1 MSYRKVYF
9 DFQTGDG
16 FEDVTDFVK
25 YDDFTYSLRAGSDNF
40 HYAQNTANLSIIY
53 DATLYNKIRTNTK
66 DIKVRI
72 VDSTNAVLT
81 TEEWEYLITEDGF
94 YLATEAGFFAPVF
107 YGHIAPTKS
116 HSYNGIINNTI
127 LKLEAIDDG
136 DYLDKEVGDLCYRY
150 YAIMNPLDKD
160 HSIVHQ
166 LAYRAGY
173 TDLQV
178 DDSVFITTVL
188 NAFAPP
194 STSDKIKDLLDA
206 LLFEYGYTLN
216 LNTRGQ
222 ISPVKWMHTDGDV
235 SFTFDESNIIDE
247 LDVTDN
253 LKEYDGAEV
262 VYYELGEGVTT
273 SGQTDILLYRDGDL
287 PYASDGSF
295 LGYAVLSGYTYPP
308 LTNVVDE
315 TTGEPT
321 IVYQKYE
328 DTAIKYW
335 TNKAITEKLDYN
347 YKAFT
352 SDFSSIVATSGW
364 YLNYKVDDGVE
375 LVRAEFENT
384 QARIVFSGFNN
395 DANLL
400 YYCNVY
406 GKVLYKTSERTST
419 IVTISGSEDLDEYV
433 STFIFEKEY
442 ADRLCKFLALQHA
455 TENLE
460 IELESEESVPMG
472 SLVQVTA
479 DDGTDELCYVFE
491 CKYIEKT
498 GRYSYVLR
506 SYMYGDVVT
515 LPALTGQTASSP
527 SRASGVT
534 ASPVVTNTAAVVA
547 TSAPKYLG
555 RYEAVHPVSYNDGD
569 WWTIYDTDDD
579 PIQRGVWWNSMG
591 GLTRVTASGTIVE
604 QAKFS
609 EALTDVAWAEAQ
621 SIYGTAANYGLE
633 ALFQSLG
640 AVSAFFTTLFAQ
652 DINAT
657 GTITGAVLRSAD
669 RYAMMANEADDED
682 GYKGVILS
690 STPID
695 QSSPSGSMIQM
706 ANLYNLL
713 GSRVPS
719 LAFQKVYNDAWRLLA
734 YISGVGNGFI
744 LKNKLQGI
752 TLQLGSLFND
762 GYARFL
768 KESTDISSSSTST
781 VIADVFTGKHN
792 GTRPSSV
799 RFLQGAYQQN
809 AIFDAMSSFIAYTG
823 STTIDA
829 IQVTGAVKLTNTS
842 AALIVSR
849 AVRTSATTIVFYGV
863 FVLGDVGSFTV
874 TDGDTVNG
882 YYVSISW

>member
-25 YDDFTYSLRAGSDNF
+25 YDDFTYSLRACSDNF

-53 DATLYNKIRTNTK
+53 DVTLYNKIRTNTK

-150 YAIMNPLDKD
+150 YAIMNPLDKE

-173 TDLQV
+173 TEAQV
-178 DDSVFITTVL
+178 DDSIFITDIL

-206 LLFEYGYTLN
+206 LLFEYGHTLN
-216 LNTRGQ
+216 LNTMGQ

-235 SFTFDESNIIDE
+235 AFTFDESNIIDE

-287 PYASDGSF
+287 PYASDGAF

-328 DTAIKYW
+328 DSAIKYW
-335 TNKAITEKLDYN
+335 TNKAITEKLDYS

-364 YLNYKVDDGVE
+364 YLDYKVDAGVE

-384 QARIVFSGFNN
+384 QARVVFSGFNN

-406 GKVLYKTSERTST
+406 GKVLYKSSERTST
-419 IVTISGSEDLDEYV
+419 IVTISSSEDLDEYV
-433 STFIFEKEY
+433 STFIFDKEY

-460 IELESEESVPMG
+460 IELECEESVPMG

-534 ASPVVTNTAAVVA
+534 ASPVVTNPTAVVA
-547 TSAPKYLG
+547 TNAPKYLG
-555 RYEAVHPVSYNDGD
+555 RYEASHPISYNDGD
-569 WWTIYDTDDD
+569 WWTIYDTDDS
-579 PIQRGVWWNSMG
+579 PIQRGVWWNNSG
-591 GLTRVTASGTIVE
+591 VLERITISGSTAV
-604 QAKFS
+604 QAKFV
-609 EALTDVAWAEAQ
+609 EALTDVAWAEAEGL
-621 SIYGTAANYGLE
+621 YGTSVDYGIQT
-633 ALFQSLG
+633 LFQSLG
-640 AVSAFFTTLFAQ
+640 VVTAFIDSLIVKHI
-652 DINAT
+652 DVYDEYDRHIEISNAT
-657 GTITGAVLRSAD
+657 GLSVKDGNGLVIHDVPDAIFQTDTYKMGHLYWNPNKTDSSYLLYTNYPVPLLTWTPVYINTDDNLNLTGVHLYIDAAAFAASAD
-669 RYAMMANEADDED
+669 TEVQLSIAFRPIGSSWSSANLSQSP
-682 GYKGVILS
+682 KILHH
-690 STPID
+690 
-695 QSSPSGSMIQM
+695 SMINGVSSNSIYIGQM
-706 ANLYNLL
+706 ID
-713 GSRVPS
+713 VPVGTTASGWGFEFYMHAQPYASS
-719 LAFQKVYNDAWRLLA
+719 LHIYQA
-734 YISGVGNGFI
+734 GFW
-744 LKNKLQGI
+744 
-752 TLQLGSLFND
+752 
-762 GYARFL
+762 
-768 KESTDISSSSTST
+768 
-781 VIADVFTGKHN
+781 V
-792 GTRPSSV
+792 
-799 RFLQGAYQQN
+799 
-809 AIFDAMSSFIAYTG
+809 
-823 STTIDA
+823 
-829 IQVTGAVKLTNTS
+829 
-842 AALIVSR
+842 
-849 AVRTSATTIVFYGV
+849 
-863 FVLGDVGSFTV
+863 
-874 TDGDTVNG
+874 
-882 YYVSISW
+882 